1 MSRSVFLITG
11 EASGDLH
18 AAHLIR
24 ELKQREPDL
33 HFYGVG
39 GPRCREAGMEVLVDA
54 DSLSVVG
61 LFELWRQADELLGAY
76 KKVRRLIEHR
86 NPDMAILLDLPD
98 FNLKMARHLK
108 RRGIPVTYYISPQVW
123 AWRKG
128 RVSTIRQ
135 YVDRMLVIYPFERD
149 FYLEHGVQ
157 AQYVGNPLANSVP
170 QRKSTRSQEEVR
182 RAPRIAV
189 LPGSRR
195 GELRMHRE
203 LLVQTTA
210 EIKKRYPQ
218 AELRIPV
225 ASSLPHSLVA
235 EAFAGSPVSVESR
248 SPYEILEWA
257 DVALVASGTATLET
271 ALVGTPFCMFYRLSP
286 MTENLGKAIGVFRK
300 NVGLVNILLGKD
312 SVVEN
317 CFDKAT
323 LENCAATLT
332 RLIED
337 EPYRRSLQDDFTSV
351 RHLLGSKSA
360 AEGAASAIQAALS

>member
-1 MSRSVFLITG
+1 MSRSVFLIAG

-18 AAHLIR
+18 ASHLIR
-24 ELKQREPDL
+24 ELKAREPDL

-39 GPRCREAGMEVLVDA
+39 GPQCRRAGMEVLVDA

-61 LFELWRQADELLGAY
+61 LFELWRQADELLNAY

-128 RVSTIRQ
+128 RVKTIRK

-149 FYLEHGVQ
+149 FYLEHGVK

-170 QRKSTRSQEEVR
+170 LRKVTRTQEEIS

-195 GELRMHRE
+195 GELRLHRD
-203 LLVQTTA
+203 LLLQTIA
-210 EIKKRYPQ
+210 EMKKRYPH
-218 AELRIPV
+218 AELRLPV
-225 ASSLPHSLVA
+225 ASSLPYELVA
-235 EAFAGSPVSVESR
+235 EAFAGCPVSVEDK

-286 MTENLGKAIGVFRK
+286 FTENLGKAIGVFRK

-312 SVVEN
+312 SVAEH
-317 CFDKAT
+317 CFDQAT
-323 LENCAATLT
+323 LENCARTLT

-337 EPYRRSLQDDFTSV
+337 EGARRGLRDDFAAVRSL
-351 RHLLGSKSA
+351 LGDRSA
-360 AEGAASAIQAALS
+360 TDGAATAIQAALS